1 MAPTLR
7 LFRIRGA
14 GGTQRSANTLF
25 SAGPARSAGPQHSA
39 GPEHSAGP
47 AHSATSL
54 RRGLPRRG
62 GALLRMLVTLA
73 LTTFSLV
80 VVAPAASAEVQ
91 EGNGHRTTPGQP
103 YGGQDRDSDWHG
115 SYIVGGK
122 QVFCVQFAL
131 KAPDSGEQYR
141 PGDELL
147 TKWGEKIPAG
157 TAANISYLLLRYGD
171 TQDADEAA
179 ALAHL
184 LHSWTAAPRT
194 EADLDRDLPFDQIA
208 YNVDGQFAK
217 LPQSTKN
224 AVERL
229 RTDANANRG
238 PWKADVT
245 APEQEQTIGEAGEWS
260 VSVTNAAGKGV
271 PGVPVSLSAEGAR
284 VGGERAD
291 VTTGED
297 GTATFQVTPQAQKPS
312 VTASMSAPAARP
324 YVQSPVTADTQRVV
338 STGGEQDLTASAT
351 TAAKNAPGTVKV
363 TKVDAQSE
371 KGIAGVP
378 LRITAGDKESA
389 AKNDGG
395 QPLVGENG
403 KPAVVTTEGRDGL
416 ATVDELRA
424 PQQICIIEVSPPNG
438 YTDAFD
444 PDNPPAACGKVS
456 PGGTLELTISNK
468 ADRVPTVIPAGEQ
481 GQPMA
486 QSPTTTSTPTGAL
499 VGMGALAVAV
509 AVASGLLLR
518 RRQLSGD

>member
-1 MAPTLR
+1 M
-7 LFRIRGA
+7 
-14 GGTQRSANTLF
+14 
-25 SAGPARSAGPQHSA
+25 
-39 GPEHSAGP
+39 
-47 AHSATSL
+47 L
-54 RRGLPRRG
+54 RRGFTRRAAVAVRLLVAV
-62 GALLRMLVTLA
+62 ALA
-73 LTTFSLV
+73 SFSLV
-80 VVAPAASAEVQ
+80 VVAPAASAEVK
-91 EGNGHRTTPGQP
+91 EGNGHTTTPGQP
-103 YGGQDRDSDWHG
+103 YGGQDRESDWLG
-115 SYIVGGK
+115 SYVVGGK

-147 TKWGEKIPAG
+147 TKWGEKIPED

-171 TQDADEAA
+171 TQNADEAA

-194 EADLDRDLPFDQIA
+194 PADLDRNLPFDRIA

-217 LPQSTKN
+217 LPQGAKD

-229 RTDANANRG
+229 RADANANRG
-238 PWKADVT
+238 PWTAEVT

-271 PGVPVSLSAEGAR
+271 PGVPVTLSAEGAQ

-297 GTATFQVTPQAQKPS
+297 GTATFPVTPQAEEPS
-312 VTASMSAPAARP
+312 VTATMSAPAARP
-324 YVQSPVTADTQRVV
+324 YVQDPVTANTQRVV
-338 STGGEQDLTASAT
+338 STGGEQELTASAT
-351 TAAKNAPGTVKV
+351 GTAKNAPGGVEV
-363 TKVDAQSE
+363 TKVDAESD

-389 AKNDGG
+389 AKGDDGK
-395 QPLVGENG
+395 PLVGEDG
-403 KPAVVTTEGRDGL
+403 KPAVVTTEGDGGA
-416 ATVDELRA
+416 ATVDELSA
-424 PQQICIIEVSPPNG
+424 PQRICVIEVSPPNG
-438 YTDAFD
+438 YADAFD
-444 PDNPPAACGKVS
+444 PDNPPSACGKVQ

-468 ADRVPTVIPAGEQ
+468 ADQVPTVIPAGEQ
-481 GQPMA
+481 GQPTA

-499 VGMGALAVAV
+499 VGMGGLALAV
-509 AVASGLLLR
+509 AVASGLLVR